1 MEKIK
6 LKLYEWI
13 IFFLL
18 LIFLIGY
25 MGLFSLMS
33 NYISKTIIYLVI
45 LFVWIMV
52 LEKYIV
58 NGIKNFK
65 KYYFN
70 DALSIIIV
78 IVLVSSLLNLIF
90 AKIDSTIPV
99 GNSQST
105 DSMLAMLFSALI
117 FAPIVEELVNR
128 CAMGLFLEKF
138 IKNDVVINVVTAII
152 FAFYICLK
160 CI

>member
-1 MEKIK
+1 MD
-6 LKLYEWI
+6 YG
-13 IFFLL
+13 
-18 LIFLIGY
+18 IG
-25 MGLFSLMS
+25 
-33 NYISKTIIYLVI
+33 
-45 LFVWIMV
+45 
-52 LEKYIV
+52 KYIV

-70 DALSIIIV
+70 DALSIVIV

-99 GNSQST
+99 CNSQST

-138 IKNDVVINVVTAII
+138 IKMM
-152 FAFYICLK
+152 L
-160 CI
+160 